1 MTKDSL
7 LAELR
12 SIVGAANARVDTTE
26 TACYA
31 YDATHYTHHPDVVLY
46 PATTAEVS
54 AILTAANRE
63 RVPVIA
69 RGAGTSIT
77 GGAVPI
83 HGGIVICSGRMNRIV
98 EIDTENLTATV
109 EPGVVLATF
118 QAAVE
123 KLGLFYPPDPAS
135 LSVST
140 LGGNVGENAG
150 GPRGVKYGSTK
161 DYVLGLEI
169 VLADGTVMRTGAKTV
184 KSSSGYDLTHLFV
197 GSEGTLGVI
206 TQITVRLLPLPEAKR
221 TVMAIF
227 DSVEAAAKTVSATI
241 AAKVVPTTLELMD
254 DVVIDR
260 VEAYRPCGLPRDA
273 AAVLLA
279 EVDGSQQ
286 GVARQVELV
295 AEVARNGGAREVR
308 VASTTAEA
316 DTLWA
321 ARRGAFAAMARSR
334 PTIIV
339 EDATV
344 PRDRIPET
352 VARIKELCLKHD
364 LQIGILAH
372 AGDGNMHPL
381 IMTDLRDREEMA
393 RVARFV
399 EDLFQTTLAMGG
411 TLSGEHGIGH
421 LKKRYMEWQHGSVGV
436 EMMRRMKQAFDPN
449 NILNPGKLLP
459 DQGEAASDASSLLD

>member
-1 MTKDSL
+1 
-7 LAELR
+7 
-12 SIVGAANARVDTTE
+12 
-26 TACYA
+26 
-31 YDATHYTHHPDVVLY
+31 
-46 PATTAEVS
+46 
-54 AILTAANRE
+54 
-63 RVPVIA
+63 
-69 RGAGTSIT
+69 
-77 GGAVPI
+77 
-83 HGGIVICSGRMNRIV
+83 
-98 EIDTENLTATV
+98 
-109 EPGVVLATF
+109 
-118 QAAVE
+118 
-123 KLGLFYPPDPAS
+123 
-135 LSVST
+135 
-140 LGGNVGENAG
+140 
-150 GPRGVKYGSTK
+150 
-161 DYVLGLEI
+161 
-169 VLADGTVMRTGAKTV
+169 
-184 KSSSGYDLTHLFV
+184 
-197 GSEGTLGVI
+197 
-206 TQITVRLLPLPEAKR
+206 
-221 TVMAIF
+221 
-227 DSVEAAAKTVSATI
+227 
-241 AAKVVPTTLELMD
+241 
-254 DVVIDR
+254 VVIDR

-295 AEVARNGGAREVR
+295 AEVARRGGAREVR
-308 VASTTAEA
+308 VASTAAEA
-316 DTLWA
+316 DALWA

-344 PRDRIPET
+344 PRDKIPET
-352 VARIKELCLKHD
+352 VARIKELCLKHE

-459 DQGEAASDASSLLD
+459 DVNDSASGSGSLLD